1 METTQ
6 KKSSFKGIKSA
17 GWVIVCCFI
26 LAICIYEFLLGNPGN
41 FVNNDPQ
48 QSSIAWKL
56 LRNNL
61 QRWYYRTGY
70 SNFITD
76 SACS

>member
-41 FVNNDPQ
+41 FVNNDPN
-48 QSSIAWKL
+48 SGEICRKH
-56 LRNNL
+56 
-61 QRWYYRTGY
+61 
-70 SNFITD
+70 
-76 SACS
+76 